1 MDTAPGGEQGEST
14 LRAFVKVSSKM
25 IGTNATSICQ
35 HFANLGILNTV
46 MQRSALRLR
55 RLSNLLGCRDP
66 EYTSPQPSRSTSST
80 NPQSD
85 QQDGFEDD
93 TMSSFQENVEEE
105 EELHDEEVSV
115 LI

>member
-1 MDTAPGGEQGEST
+1 
-14 LRAFVKVSSKM
+14 
-25 IGTNATSICQ
+25 
-35 HFANLGILNTV
+35 

-55 RLSNLLGCRDP
+55 RLSNLLGCRDL
-66 EYTSPQPSRSTSST
+66 EYTSPQLSRSTSLT

-105 EELHDEEVSV
+105 EELHDEEEEELHDEQVSV
-115 LI
+115 LISLVVLCPLLNSRNQ